1 MRAAGAALVLLLPLL
16 LASGRA
22 QAASLVGHD
31 LAFEHFQNTPEGRV
45 ILDSASF
52 QVGPGAEHTVLT
64 FLSIDVS
71 ADEILLSADA
81 LRELPFA
88 FSTLFEFEILGSLRF
103 SEATF
108 DQDGSTFSGDL
119 DPSRLQVNDRFLTL
133 DMQGLSSSPG
143 AVLVIDL
150 QVVPEPGTGALI
162 AVGLL
167 CIGIGC
173 RERAA

>member
-1 MRAAGAALVLLLPLL
+1 MLLLL

-22 QAASLVGHD
+22 QATSLVGHD
-31 LAFEHFQNTPEGRV
+31 LAFEHFRNTPEGRV

-71 ADEILLSADA
+71 ADQILFNADPF
-81 LRELPFA
+81 RELPFA

-108 DQDGSTFSGDL
+108 DQDASTFSGNL
-119 DPSRLQVNDRFLTL
+119 DPSRIQVNDRLLTI

-143 AVLVIDL
+143 AMLVIDL

-162 AVGLL
+162 AAGLFS
-167 CIGIGC
+167 IGIRRFGARRLTRGC
-173 RERAA
+173 S